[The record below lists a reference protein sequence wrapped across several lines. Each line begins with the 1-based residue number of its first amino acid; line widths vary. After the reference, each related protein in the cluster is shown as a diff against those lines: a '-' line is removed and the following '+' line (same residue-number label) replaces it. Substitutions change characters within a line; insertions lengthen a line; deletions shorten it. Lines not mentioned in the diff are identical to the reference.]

1 MLNNGDLNINQNNW
15 VYDLCNNQVELIIYY
30 YSIY

>member
-15 VYDLCNNQVELIIYY
+15 VYDLCNNQVELIDVLL
-30 YSIY
+30 